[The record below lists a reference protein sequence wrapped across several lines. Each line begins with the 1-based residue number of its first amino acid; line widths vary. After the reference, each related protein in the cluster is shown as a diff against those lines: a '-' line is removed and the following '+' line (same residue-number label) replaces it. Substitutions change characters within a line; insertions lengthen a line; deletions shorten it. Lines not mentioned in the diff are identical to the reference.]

1 MEISSDPEDLDPLE
15 VVPSSTRAEDNA
27 SLLAFSGVQS
37 RSDGALYKTPVKCC
51 AAGACLFFTVK
62 GVLWLIVLGTASALL
77 KSATNSTGLPAQALS
92 SPAPELIENLF
103 GNRLPDIASSD
114 ASAPPPSPW
123 TDSTTPFGMKAQ
135 AVAAATTATAAA
147 DAEAAEAGAGTS
159 GAGDL
164 VLLDPSPDPSPHP
177 ASL

>member
-1 MEISSDPEDLDPLE
+1 
-15 VVPSSTRAEDNA
+15 
-27 SLLAFSGVQS
+27 
-37 RSDGALYKTPVKCC
+37 
-51 AAGACLFFTVK
+51 LFFTVK
-62 GVLWLIVLGTASALL
+62 GVLWLIVLGTTSALL
-77 KSATNSTGLPAQALS
+77 KSATNSTGSPAQALS
-92 SPAPELIENLF
+92 SPRPAPELIENLF